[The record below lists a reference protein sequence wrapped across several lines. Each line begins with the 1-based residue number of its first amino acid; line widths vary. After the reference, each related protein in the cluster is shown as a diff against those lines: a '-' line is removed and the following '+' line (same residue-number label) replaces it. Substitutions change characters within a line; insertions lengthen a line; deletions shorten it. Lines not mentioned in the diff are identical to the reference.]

1 MQIANEEGYTHVF
14 WSLAF
19 VDWKVDQQKGWQYSY
34 NNIMKQVHPGCV
46 MLLHTVSKDNADALE
61 KVIQDL
67 KKKGYK
73 FKSLDKFPKR

>member
-1 MQIANEEGYTHVF
+1 
-14 WSLAF
+14 
-19 VDWKVDQQKGWQYSY
+19 
-34 NNIMKQVHPGCV
+34 MKQVHPGCV